1 MDNIIIILRE
11 LGKLVQIMLTLLMCV
26 GLLGAVL
33 KGRKCIGI
41 KYKIP
46 HQVHEES
53 FKNLPTPL
61 KIKYA
66 KLQIKQ
72 ADDYFYA
79 SLVYLII
86 ALNAFLLQYILKSLL

>member
-11 LGKLVQIMLTLLMCV
+11 LVLIMLTLLMCV
-26 GLLGAVL
+26 GILGAFL
-33 KGRKCIGI
+33 RGSKCIGI
-41 KYKIP
+41 IKYEIP

-53 FKNLPTPL
+53 FKNLPRSE

-66 KLQIKQ
+66 KAQIKQ
-72 ADDYFYA
+72 ADDYFYD

-86 ALNAFLLQYILKSLL
+86 ALGSFLLQYILKSLS